1 MSSVLPSNKQ
11 KFNKL
16 DILEFYIIMYLFV
29 PEIRKIFVVDG
40 TMDSA
45 TETSLPTETV
55 FTVPSL

>member
-16 DILEFYIIMYLFV
+16 DILDFYIMYLFV